1 MALSYLPSSLRA
13 SPIFLWAMAIPIVSF
28 ILLQM
33 SRSSYKVLTLLLTSN
48 QNFFSN
54 ESSVQLP
61 HVQELHLHIFLA
73 VETVHREHYSN

>member
-1 MALSYLPSSLRA
+1 MALSYFPSSLRA

-61 HVQELHLHIFLA
+61 RVQELHLHIFLA